1 MCGSEAC
8 PSRASVKTSFKQ
20 FKACTCGKR
29 RLPVFS
35 DKPTGA
41 SAIACKSRMTLSKNS
56 PPGNALRIPVTIA
69 GIPADLLV
77 RVEALS
83 CIIFKA
89 L

>member
-1 MCGSEAC
+1 MCGSEGC

-20 FKACTCGKR
+20 FKACTCGNR
-29 RLPVFS
+29 RSPGFS
-35 DKPTGA
+35 EKPTGA

-56 PPGNALRIPVTIA
+56 PVGNALRIPVIIA

-83 CIIFKA
+83 SIIFNA

>member
-1 MCGSEAC
+1 MCGWEAC

-29 RLPVFS
+29 RSPVFS
-35 DKPTGA
+35 EKPTGA

-56 PPGNALRIPVTIA
+56 PVGNALRIPVTIA

-77 RVEALS
+77 RVEAFS
-83 CIIFKA
+83 SIIFNA